1 MWTSYNVCVH
11 AHVHPSWTYHARLS
25 IYVNTCTVHSHE
37 IRINDMDSGNTVSI
51 FTSRKLYAHGL
62 KQQAGQSKLCS
73 LRHFRQTA
81 RPSLLKLVDGRFWNV
96 PTWSGC
102 WWILTSWRICSTGA
116 HSKHAATCKSN
127 FLGKFDLPADAGR
140 LVCDWSAGER
150 QRCDWC
156 YDCLPVIQNTSGRTM
171 NELLNI
177 MPNRHI
183 KCNTKCRDIRTC
195 TSAW

>member
-1 MWTSYNVCVH
+1 MWL
-11 AHVHPSWTYHARLS
+11 TYTWRWDDYA
-25 IYVNTCTVHSHE
+25 IVHSLDVIAPCEHHITYVYMRMCIHLGPTTPDSASTSTRALYTHMQ
-37 IRINDMDSGNTVSI
+37 IRVNDMDSGNTVSI

-116 HSKHAATCKSN
+116 HSNMRQHASQISWANLICRQM
-127 FLGKFDLPADAGR
+127 LGD
-140 LVCDWSAGER
+140 
-150 QRCDWC
+150 
-156 YDCLPVIQNTSGRTM
+156 
-171 NELLNI
+171 
-177 MPNRHI
+177 
-183 KCNTKCRDIRTC
+183 
-195 TSAW
+195 